1 MKRICCSK
9 LNQFSSVVL
18 KIFYGT
24 PRIEIPEAIQI
35 YIHAV
40 IQIFIPVPEQYHYP
54 VTRQNMLIKACLDDS
69 MFINIKYLNLTMIS
83 CLAMVALVACEDH
96 ATARTDATEEQA
108 LVEAPETP
116 VGTSRE
122 SLTEIPANGVAEEQ
136 NPAFPEEQPLPPFDL
151 LSRRWTGDL
160 DAMEQERVI
169 RVLTVYG
176 LGRYFLDGPQE
187 KGLTYE
193 LFKMFEDFINKRL
206 EKKQLRVHI
215 IFVPVARDEL
225 IPGLIEGR
233 GDIAAAGLT
242 ITAERDGLIEFTKPV
257 SRKLSEILITGPSA
271 PTIKT
276 IEDLAG
282 KKIYVRASS
291 SYRSSLDQLNQR
303 FRREARDEMVLED
316 ASEYLEDEDLLEMVN
331 AGLLDWAV
339 VDDYKARIWVDIFEN
354 LTLREDIVF
363 REGGQIAF
371 AIREN
376 SPKLMEALNEFL
388 RSHRQGTLKGN
399 ILINRYLR
407 DFDWAKN
414 ALGAGDYKR
423 FQDVVEIFRT
433 YGEQYG
439 VDYLMVAAQG
449 YQESR
454 LDQSVRSRAGAVGIM
469 QLLPST
475 AKDPNVGIPDI
486 TSVEPNIHAGVK
498 YLDFIRNRYFS
509 GPEID
514 HFNQTMF
521 AFAAYNAGPAR
532 IRKLR
537 DKAAQQGYDPNLWFD
552 NVEVIAAKEIGQETV
567 QYVANILK
575 YYIAYRLSTQ
585 QQVQRAQERK
595 SHGVE

>member
-1 MKRICCSK
+1 MNEYIINLKHLK
-9 LNQFSSVVL
+9 LIL
-18 KIFYGT
+18 
-24 PRIEIPEAIQI
+24 
-35 YIHAV
+35 
-40 IQIFIPVPEQYHYP
+40 
-54 VTRQNMLIKACLDDS
+54 
-69 MFINIKYLNLTMIS
+69 IS
-83 CLAMVALVACEDH
+83 CLAIVALLACEEQT
-96 ATARTDATEEQA
+96 TAPSDVTEEQA
-108 LVEAPETP
+108 LVETSETP
-116 VGTSRE
+116 VETSRE
-122 SLTEIPANGVAEEQ
+122 SLTEIPASGAADEQ
-136 NPAFPEEQPLPPFDL
+136 VLPSPDEQQQPQFEL

-160 DAMEQERVI
+160 DTMEEKRVI

-206 EKKQLRVHI
+206 GRKHLRVHMV
-215 IFVPVARDEL
+215 FVPVARDEL
-225 IPGLIEGR
+225 VTGLIEGR

-242 ITAERDGLIEFTKPV
+242 ITAERDELIDFTKPV
-257 SRKLSEILITGPSA
+257 SRKLSEILVTGPSA
-271 PTIKT
+271 PTIET

-282 KKIYVRASS
+282 KNIYVRASS
-291 SYRSSLDQLNQR
+291 SYRSSLDQLNHR
-303 FRREARDEMVLED
+303 FRQEGRTEIVLQD
-316 ASEYLEDEDLLEMVN
+316 ASELLEDEDLLEMVN
-331 AGLLDWAV
+331 AGLLDWVV

-354 LTLREDIVF
+354 LKPREDIVF
-363 REGGQIAF
+363 RDGGQIAY
-371 AIREN
+371 ALREN
-376 SPKLMEALNEFL
+376 SPELMEAMNDFL
-388 RSHRQGTLKGN
+388 RSHRQGTLQGN
-399 ILINRYLR
+399 ILINRYLK

-414 ALGAGDYKR
+414 ALGESDYQR
-423 FQDVVEIFRT
+423 FQNVVGVFQT

-454 LDQSVRSRAGAVGIM
+454 LDQNARSGAGAIGIM

-486 TSVEPNIHAGVK
+486 TSAESNIHAGVK
-498 YLDFIRNRYFS
+498 YLDFIRKRYFS

-514 HFNQTMF
+514 RFNQTMF

-537 DKAAQQGYDPNLWFD
+537 DKAAQQGYNPNKWFD
-552 NVEVIAAKEIGQETV
+552 NVEVIAAKEIGRETV

-575 YYIAYRLSTQ
+575 YYIAYRLSAQ

-595 SHGVE
+595 SHGVN

>member
-1 MKRICCSK
+1 
-9 LNQFSSVVL
+9 
-18 KIFYGT
+18 
-24 PRIEIPEAIQI
+24 
-35 YIHAV
+35 
-40 IQIFIPVPEQYHYP
+40 
-54 VTRQNMLIKACLDDS
+54 ML
-69 MFINIKYLNLTMIS
+69 MNIKCLNLILIVCFTV
-83 CLAMVALVACEDH
+83 VALVACKEQ
-96 ATARTDATEEQA
+96 DAIPADVPEGQA
-108 LVEAPETP
+108 LVEAAETSVEAP
-116 VGTSRE
+116 AGR
-122 SLTEIPANGVAEEQ
+122 LAEIPASGAADEQ
-136 NPAFPEEQPLPPFDL
+136 GLASPDEQQQPQFKL
-151 LSRRWTGDL
+151 LSRRRTGDL
-160 DAMEQERVI
+160 DTMEQHRVI

-206 EKKQLRVHI
+206 GKKQLRVHVVFI
-215 IFVPVARDEL
+215 PVARDEL

-242 ITAERDGLIEFTKPV
+242 ITAERDGLIDFTNPV
-257 SRKLSEILITGPSA
+257 SKELSEILVTGPSA
-271 PTIKT
+271 PAIKT
-276 IEDLAG
+276 IDDLAG
-282 KKIYVRASS
+282 KKVYVRVSS
-291 SYRSSLDQLNQR
+291 SYRASLDQLNRR
-303 FRREARDEMVLED
+303 FMQEGKEEIVVVDV
-316 ASEYLEDEDLLEMVN
+316 SEYLEDEDILEMVN

-339 VDDYKARIWVDIFEN
+339 VDDYKALIWADVFEN
-354 LTLREDIVF
+354 LTVREDIVL
-363 REGGQIAF
+363 RDGGKIAV

-376 SPKLMEALNEFL
+376 SPKLMEALNEFF

-407 DFDWAKN
+407 DFDWATN
-414 ALGAGDYKR
+414 ALDAGDYKR
-423 FQDVVEIFRT
+423 FQDVVDIFRI

-454 LDQSVRSRAGAVGIM
+454 LDQSARSRAGAVGIM

-498 YLDFIRNRYFS
+498 YLNFIRTRYFS
-509 GPEID
+509 DPEID
-514 HFNQTMF
+514 RFNQTMF

-537 DKAAQQGYDPNLWFD
+537 DKAAQQGYNPNEWFD
-552 NVEVIAAKEIGQETV
+552 NVEVIAAKEVGQETV

-595 SHGVE
+595 NHGVD

>member
-1 MKRICCSK
+1 M
-9 LNQFSSVVL
+9 
-18 KIFYGT
+18 
-24 PRIEIPEAIQI
+24 
-35 YIHAV
+35 
-40 IQIFIPVPEQYHYP
+40 
-54 VTRQNMLIKACLDDS
+54 CL
-69 MFINIKYLNLTMIS
+69 TV
-83 CLAMVALVACEDH
+83 VALVACEEQ
-96 ATARTDATEEQA
+96 ATAPADVLEGQAPVEATETS
-108 LVEAPETP
+108 VEAPGAQLAEFA
-116 VGTSRE
+116 
-122 SLTEIPANGVAEEQ
+122 ANGTAVEQ
-136 NPAFPEEQPLPPFDL
+136 DLASPDEPHQPQFKV
-151 LSRRWTGDL
+151 LSLRRTGDL
-160 DAMEQERVI
+160 DTMEQKRVI

-206 EKKQLRVHI
+206 GKKHLRVHVVFI
-215 IFVPVARDEL
+215 PVARDEL

-242 ITAERDGLIEFTKPV
+242 ITPERDELIDFTNPV
-257 SRKLSEILITGPSA
+257 SRKLSEVLVTGPSA
-271 PTIKT
+271 PPIET

-282 KKIYVRASS
+282 KKVYVRASS

-303 FRREARDEMVLED
+303 FRQEARDEIVVED
-316 ASEYLEDEDLLEMVN
+316 ASEFLEDEDVLEMVN
-331 AGLLDWAV
+331 AGLFDWAV
-339 VDDYKARIWVDIFEN
+339 VDDYKALIWADIFEN
-354 LTLREDIVF
+354 LTVREDIFF
-363 REGGQIAF
+363 RDAGQIAF
-371 AIREN
+371 AIRED

-399 ILINRYLR
+399 ILINRYLKN
-407 DFDWAKN
+407 FDWAKN
-414 ALGAGDYKR
+414 ALDAGDYKR
-423 FQDVVEIFRT
+423 FQDVVEIFQT

-486 TSVEPNIHAGVK
+486 TRVEPNIHAGVK
-498 YLDFIRNRYFS
+498 YLNFIRTRYFS
-509 GPEID
+509 DPEID
-514 HFNQTMF
+514 RFNQTMF

-537 DKAAQQGYDPNLWFD
+537 DKAAQQGYNPNEWFD

-575 YYIAYRLSTQ
+575 YYIAYKLSSQ
-585 QQVQRAQERK
+585 QQVHRAQERK
-595 SHGVE
+595 SHGVD

>member
-1 MKRICCSK
+1 MNVNCLK
-9 LNQFSSVVL
+9 L
-18 KIFYGT
+18 I
-24 PRIEIPEAIQI
+24 
-35 YIHAV
+35 
-40 IQIFIPVPEQYHYP
+40 
-54 VTRQNMLIKACLDDS
+54 
-69 MFINIKYLNLTMIS
+69 MIS
-83 CLAMVALVACEDH
+83 FLAIVSLAAC
-96 ATARTDATEEQA
+96 EEQA
-108 LVEAPETP
+108 TVRTDISEEQELAEA
-116 VGTSRE
+116 
-122 SLTEIPANGVAEEQ
+122 TEISVDSSGELLTTGTVSGVADAQ
-136 NPAFPEEQPLPPFDL
+136 DSAALPATLKEQPFEL

-160 DAMEQERVI
+160 DTMEQRRVI

-187 KGLTYE
+187 KGLTFE

-206 EKKQLRVHI
+206 GKKQLLVHVVFI
-215 IFVPVARDEL
+215 PVARDEL
-225 IPGLIEGR
+225 IPGLLAGR

-242 ITAERDGLIEFTKPV
+242 ITPERDGLIDFTNPV
-257 SRKLSEILITGPSA
+257 SRKLSEILVTGPSA
-271 PTIKT
+271 PPIET

-282 KKIYVRASS
+282 KTLYVRTSS
-291 SYRSSLDQLNQR
+291 SYHSSLNLLNQR
-303 FRREARDEMVLED
+303 FRQEAREEIILKE
-316 ASEYLEDEDLLEMVN
+316 ASEFLEDEDLLEMVN
-331 AGLLDWAV
+331 AGLLNWAV
-339 VDDYKARIWVDIFEN
+339 VDDYKARIWVDVFEN

-363 REGGQIAF
+363 RDGGQIGYAV
-371 AIREN
+371 RES
-376 SPKLMEALNEFL
+376 SPILREVINEFL

-399 ILINRYLR
+399 ILINRYFK

-414 ALGAGDYKR
+414 ALGAAEYKR
-423 FQDVVEIFRT
+423 FEDVVDIFRT

-486 TSVEPNIHAGVK
+486 TRIEPNIHAGVK
-498 YLDFIRNRYFS
+498 YLDFIRKRYFS
-509 GPEID
+509 DPGID
-514 HFNQTMF
+514 RFNQTLF

-532 IRKLR
+532 IRGLR
-537 DKAAQQGYDPNLWFD
+537 DKAAKQGYDPNVWFD
-552 NVEVIAAKEIGQETV
+552 NVEVIAAKEIGRETV

-595 SHGVE
+595 SQGMDKE

>member
-1 MKRICCSK
+1 M
-9 LNQFSSVVL
+9 
-18 KIFYGT
+18 T
-24 PRIEIPEAIQI
+24 
-35 YIHAV
+35 
-40 IQIFIPVPEQYHYP
+40 
-54 VTRQNMLIKACLDDS
+54 
-69 MFINIKYLNLTMIS
+69 IKYLKLIMIS
-83 CLAMVALVACEDH
+83 CLIMLAFVACEEQG
-96 ATARTDATEEQA
+96 TAPSGVTEAQA
-108 LVEAPETP
+108 QVETP
-116 VGTSRE
+116 AAPVEVSRQTSA
-122 SLTEIPANGVAEEQ
+122 EIPASNVADEQ
-136 NPAFPEEQPLPPFDL
+136 DLAFPDNQQQPEFEL

-160 DAMEQERVI
+160 DTMERKRVI

-176 LGRYFLDGPQE
+176 LGRYFLDGPEE

-206 EKKQLRVHI
+206 GRKQLRVHI
-215 IFVPVARDEL
+215 VFVPVARDEL
-225 IPGLIEGR
+225 IPGLMEGR

-242 ITAERDGLIEFTKPV
+242 ITAERDDLIDFTNPV
-257 SRKLSEILITGPSA
+257 SRKLSEVLVTGPSA
-271 PTIKT
+271 QTIET

-291 SYRSSLDQLNQR
+291 SYRSSLDQLNRR
-303 FRREARDEMVLED
+303 FRQAGKDEIVLQD
-316 ASEYLEDEDLLEMVN
+316 ASELLEDEDLLEMVN

-339 VDDYKARIWVDIFEN
+339 VDDYKARIWADVFQN
-354 LTLREDIVF
+354 LTVREDIVL
-363 REGGQIAF
+363 RDGGQIAV

-388 RSHRQGTLKGN
+388 RSHRQGTLHGN
-399 ILINRYLR
+399 ILINRYLK

-414 ALGAGDYKR
+414 ALDESDYQR
-423 FQDVVEIFRT
+423 FQDVVAVFRT

-454 LDQSVRSRAGAVGIM
+454 LDQSARSRAGAVGIM

-475 AKDPNVGIPDI
+475 AQDPNVNIPDI
-486 TSVEPNIHAGVK
+486 TSAEPNIHAGVK
-498 YLDFIRNRYFS
+498 YLDFIRQRYFS
-509 GPEID
+509 DPEID
-514 HFNQTMF
+514 RFNQTMF

-537 DKAAQQGYDPNLWFD
+537 NKAAQQGYNPNLWFD
-552 NVEVIAAKEIGQETV
+552 NVEVIAAKEIGHETV

-595 SHGVE
+595 SHGVD

>member
-1 MKRICCSK
+1 MTIDKMRIKC
-9 LNQFSSVVL
+9 
-18 KIFYGT
+18 
-24 PRIEIPEAIQI
+24 
-35 YIHAV
+35 
-40 IQIFIPVPEQYHYP
+40 
-54 VTRQNMLIKACLDDS
+54 
-69 MFINIKYLNLTMIS
+69 LNLIIIS
-83 CLAMVALVACEDH
+83 CLAIISLVACEEQV
-96 ATARTDATEEQA
+96 TARSDAAEEQA
-108 LVEAPETP
+108 LVEAPEIP
-116 VGTSRE
+116 ISASGE
-122 SLTEIPANGVAEEQ
+122 SVTEIPASGVTDEQ
-136 NPAFPEEQPLPPFDL
+136 ILTSPDEQQQPQFEF

-160 DAMEQERVI
+160 DTMEQQRVI

-206 EKKQLRVHI
+206 AKKHLRIHVV
-215 IFVPVARDEL
+215 FVPVARDEL
-225 IPGLIEGR
+225 ISGLIEGR

-242 ITAERDGLIEFTKPV
+242 LTAERDELIDFSRPV
-257 SRKLSEILITGPSA
+257 SRKLSEILVTGPAA

-282 KKIYVRASS
+282 NNIYVRASS
-291 SYRSSLDQLNQR
+291 SYRSSLDQLNHR
-303 FRREARDEMVLED
+303 FRQEGRTEIVMQD
-316 ASEYLEDEDLLEMVN
+316 ASELLEDEDLLEMVN
-331 AGLLDWAV
+331 AGLLDWIV
-339 VDDYKARIWVDIFEN
+339 VDDYKTRIWVDIFEN
-354 LTLREDIVF
+354 ITLREDIVF
-363 REGGQIAF
+363 REGGQIAYAF
-371 AIREN
+371 REN

-388 RSHRQGTLKGN
+388 QSHRQGTLQGN

-414 ALGAGDYKR
+414 ALGESDYQR
-423 FQDVVEIFRT
+423 FQDVVGVFQT

-454 LDQSVRSRAGAVGIM
+454 LDQRARSGAGAIGIM

-475 AKDPNVGIPDI
+475 AKDPNVDIPDI
-486 TSVEPNIHAGVK
+486 TSAEPNIHAGVK
-498 YLDFIRNRYFS
+498 YLDFIRKRYFS
-509 GPEID
+509 DPEID
-514 HFNQTMF
+514 LFNQTLF

-537 DKAAQQGYDPNLWFD
+537 NKAAQQGYNPNKWFD
-552 NVEVIAAKEIGQETV
+552 NVEVIAAKEIGRETV

-575 YYIAYRLSTQ
+575 YYVAYRLSAQ

-595 SHGVE
+595 SHGVD